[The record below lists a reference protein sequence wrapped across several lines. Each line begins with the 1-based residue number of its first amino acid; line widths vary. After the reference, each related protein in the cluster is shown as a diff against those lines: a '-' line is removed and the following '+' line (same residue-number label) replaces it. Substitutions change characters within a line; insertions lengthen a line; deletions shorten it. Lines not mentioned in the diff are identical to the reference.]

1 MVVRGR
7 SWICMLYL
15 VKLCVQTDIVIQM
28 LQWEILMEHY
38 NPAYNNYGM
47 SSSAIIGFRIK
58 FRNS

>member
-1 MVVRGR
+1 
-7 SWICMLYL
+7 MLYL